1 MAETSPY
8 ITISS
13 KDFGMSS
20 ESNPLITRIQS
31 LRPRGLKV
39 LIHTDC
45 DEPFEVT
52 LEALERNRLGVG
64 DPLPEAHRH
73 LLLNDDAD
81 VRVREAALNLL
92 SYRMRTRSELK
103 RRLRQK
109 DFRPARI
116 DLCLDQLEAK
126 GFLND
131 EAAAAAFIR
140 DRLRHRPRGK
150 ARLSSEL
157 RSKGLDA
164 DITNRVINDVF
175 ENEGTDDLLLARQV
189 AEGWLRRQNQD
200 TVETLADTAHSQSRE
215 KVRRRLYGHLTRR
228 GFRGDALRTAIEET
242 IEAARN

>member
-1 MAETSPY
+1 
-8 ITISS
+8 
-13 KDFGMSS
+13 MSS

-52 LEALERNRLGVG
+52 LEALERIRLGVG
-64 DPLPEAHRH
+64 DPLPEARRH

-92 SYRMRTRSELK
+92 SYRMRTRSERK

-131 EAAAAAFIR
+131 EAAASAFIR

-164 DITNRVINDVF
+164 DTVNRVINDVF

-200 TVETLADTAHSQSRE
+200 TVKILADTAHSQSRE

>member
-1 MAETSPY
+1 
-8 ITISS
+8 
-13 KDFGMSS
+13 MSS

-64 DPLPEAHRH
+64 DPLPEARRH

-164 DITNRVINDVF
+164 DTVNRVINDVF

-200 TVETLADTAHSQSRE
+200 TVKTLADTAHSQSRE

-228 GFRGDALRTAIEET
+228 GFRGDALRTTIEET

>member
-1 MAETSPY
+1 
-8 ITISS
+8 
-13 KDFGMSS
+13 MSS
-20 ESNPLITRIQS
+20 EPNPLITRIQS

-64 DPLPEAHRH
+64 DPLPEARRH

-157 RSKGLDA
+157 RSKGLDT
-164 DITNRVINDVF
+164 DTVNRVINDVF

-200 TVETLADTAHSQSRE
+200 TVKTLADTAHSQSRE

>member
-1 MAETSPY
+1 
-8 ITISS
+8 
-13 KDFGMSS
+13 MSS

-64 DPLPEAHRH
+64 DPLPEARRH

-103 RRLRQK
+103 CRLRQK

-164 DITNRVINDVF
+164 DTVNRVINDVF
-175 ENEGTDDLLLARQV
+175 ENEGTDDLLLARQI

-200 TVETLADTAHSQSRE
+200 TVKTLADTAHSQSRE

>member
-1 MAETSPY
+1 
-8 ITISS
+8 
-13 KDFGMSS
+13 MSS

-52 LEALERNRLGVG
+52 LEALERNRLGFG
-64 DPLPEAHRH
+64 DPLPEARRH

-164 DITNRVINDVF
+164 DTVNRVINDVF

-200 TVETLADTAHSQSRE
+200 TVKTLADTAHSQSRE

>member
-1 MAETSPY
+1 
-8 ITISS
+8 
-13 KDFGMSS
+13 MSS

-64 DPLPEAHRH
+64 DPLPEARRH

-157 RSKGLDA
+157 RAKGLDA

-175 ENEGTDDLLLARQV
+175 ENEGIDDLLLARQV

-200 TVETLADTAHSQSRE
+200 TIKTLADTAHSQSRE

>member
-1 MAETSPY
+1 
-8 ITISS
+8 
-13 KDFGMSS
+13 MSS
-20 ESNPLITRIQS
+20 EPNPLITRIQS

-64 DPLPEAHRH
+64 DPLPEARRH

-131 EAAAAAFIR
+131 EAAASAFIR

-175 ENEGTDDLLLARQV
+175 ENEGIDDLLLARQV

-200 TVETLADTAHSQSRE
+200 TIKTLADTAHSQSRE

>member
-1 MAETSPY
+1 
-8 ITISS
+8 
-13 KDFGMSS
+13 MSS

-64 DPLPEAHRH
+64 DPLPEARRH

-164 DITNRVINDVF
+164 DTVNRVINDVF

-200 TVETLADTAHSQSRE
+200 TVKILADTAHSQSRE

>member
-1 MAETSPY
+1 
-8 ITISS
+8 
-13 KDFGMSS
+13 MSS

-64 DPLPEAHRH
+64 DPLPEVHRH

-200 TVETLADTAHSQSRE
+200 TVKTLAETAHSQSRE

>member
-1 MAETSPY
+1 
-8 ITISS
+8 
-13 KDFGMSS
+13 MSS

-64 DPLPEAHRH
+64 DPLPEARRH

-164 DITNRVINDVF
+164 DTVNRVINDVF

-200 TVETLADTAHSQSRE
+200 TVKTLADTAHSQIRE

>member
-1 MAETSPY
+1 MAEASPY

-64 DPLPEAHRH
+64 DPLPEARRH

-164 DITNRVINDVF
+164 DTVNRVINDVF

-200 TVETLADTAHSQSRE
+200 TVKTLADTAHSQSRE

>member
-1 MAETSPY
+1 
-8 ITISS
+8 
-13 KDFGMSS
+13 MSS
-20 ESNPLITRIQS
+20 EPNPLITRIQS

-64 DPLPEAHRH
+64 DPLPKARRH

-164 DITNRVINDVF
+164 DTVNRVINDVF
-175 ENEGTDDLLLARQV
+175 ENEGTDDLLLARQI

-200 TVETLADTAHSQSRE
+200 TVKTLADTAHSQSRE

>member
-1 MAETSPY
+1 
-8 ITISS
+8 
-13 KDFGMSS
+13 MSS

-64 DPLPEAHRH
+64 DPLPEARRH

-164 DITNRVINDVF
+164 DTVNRVINDVF

-200 TVETLADTAHSQSRE
+200 TVKTLADTAHSQSRE

-228 GFRGDALRTAIEET
+228 GFCGDALRTAIEET
-242 IEAARN
+242 IEAVRN

>member
-1 MAETSPY
+1 
-8 ITISS
+8 
-13 KDFGMSS
+13 MSS
-20 ESNPLITRIQS
+20 EPEPLITRIQP

-64 DPLPEAHRH
+64 DPLPEARRH

-140 DRLRHRPRGK
+140 DRLRHHPRGK

-164 DITNRVINDVF
+164 DTVNRVINDVF

-200 TVETLADTAHSQSRE
+200 TVKTLADTAHSQSRE

>member
-1 MAETSPY
+1 
-8 ITISS
+8 
-13 KDFGMSS
+13 MSS

-64 DPLPEAHRH
+64 DPLPEARRH
-73 LLLNDDAD
+73 LLLNDDTD

-164 DITNRVINDVF
+164 DTVNRVINDVF

-200 TVETLADTAHSQSRE
+200 TVKTLADTAHSQSRE

>member
-1 MAETSPY
+1 
-8 ITISS
+8 
-13 KDFGMSS
+13 MSS

-64 DPLPEAHRH
+64 DPLPEARRH

-164 DITNRVINDVF
+164 DTVNRVINDVF
-175 ENEGTDDLLLARQV
+175 ENEGTDDLLLARRV

-200 TVETLADTAHSQSRE
+200 TVKTLADTAHSQSRE

>member
-1 MAETSPY
+1 
-8 ITISS
+8 
-13 KDFGMSS
+13 MSS

-64 DPLPEAHRH
+64 DPLPEARRH

-164 DITNRVINDVF
+164 DTVNRVINDVF

-200 TVETLADTAHSQSRE
+200 TVKILADTAHSQSRE
-215 KVRRRLYGHLTRR
+215 KVRRRLYGHLTLR

>member
-1 MAETSPY
+1 
-8 ITISS
+8 
-13 KDFGMSS
+13 MSS

-64 DPLPEAHRH
+64 DPLPEARRH
-73 LLLNDDAD
+73 LLLKDDAD

-164 DITNRVINDVF
+164 DTVNRVINDVF

-200 TVETLADTAHSQSRE
+200 TIKTLADTAHSQSRE

>member
-1 MAETSPY
+1 
-8 ITISS
+8 
-13 KDFGMSS
+13 MSS

-64 DPLPEAHRH
+64 DPLPEARRH

-164 DITNRVINDVF
+164 DTVNRVINDVF

-200 TVETLADTAHSQSRE
+200 TVKTLADTAHSQSRE

-228 GFRGDALRTAIEET
+228 AFRGDALRTAIEET

>member
-1 MAETSPY
+1 
-8 ITISS
+8 
-13 KDFGMSS
+13 MSS

-64 DPLPEAHRH
+64 DPLPEARRH

-164 DITNRVINDVF
+164 DTVNRVINDVF

-189 AEGWLRRQNQD
+189 AEGWMRRQNQD
-200 TVETLADTAHSQSRE
+200 TVKTLADTAHSQSRE

-242 IEAARN
+242 IEAVRN

>member
-1 MAETSPY
+1 
-8 ITISS
+8 
-13 KDFGMSS
+13 MSS
-20 ESNPLITRIQS
+20 ESTPLITRIQS

-64 DPLPEAHRH
+64 DPLPEARRH

-164 DITNRVINDVF
+164 DTVNRVINDVF

-200 TVETLADTAHSQSRE
+200 TVKTLADTAHSQSRE

>member
-1 MAETSPY
+1 
-8 ITISS
+8 
-13 KDFGMSS
+13 MSS
-20 ESNPLITRIQS
+20 EPNPLITRIQS
-31 LRPRGLKV
+31 LRSRGLKV

-45 DEPFEVT
+45 GEPFEVT

-64 DPLPEAHRH
+64 DPLPEARRH

-164 DITNRVINDVF
+164 DAVNRVINDVF

-200 TVETLADTAHSQSRE
+200 TVKTLADTAHSQSRE

>member
-1 MAETSPY
+1 
-8 ITISS
+8 
-13 KDFGMSS
+13 MSS

-64 DPLPEAHRH
+64 DPLPEARRH

-131 EAAAAAFIR
+131 EAAASAFIR

-157 RSKGLDA
+157 RSKGLDT
-164 DITNRVINDVF
+164 DTVNRVINDVF

-200 TVETLADTAHSQSRE
+200 TVKTLADTAHSQSRE

>member
-1 MAETSPY
+1 
-8 ITISS
+8 
-13 KDFGMSS
+13 MSS

-52 LEALERNRLGVG
+52 LEALERNRLRVG

-164 DITNRVINDVF
+164 DIINRVINDVF

-200 TVETLADTAHSQSRE
+200 TVKTLADTAHSQSRE

>member
-1 MAETSPY
+1 
-8 ITISS
+8 
-13 KDFGMSS
+13 MSS

-52 LEALERNRLGVG
+52 LEALERNRLGIG
-64 DPLPEAHRH
+64 APLPEARRH

-164 DITNRVINDVF
+164 DTVNRVINDVF

-200 TVETLADTAHSQSRE
+200 TVKTLADTAHSQSRE

>member
-1 MAETSPY
+1 
-8 ITISS
+8 
-13 KDFGMSS
+13 MSS

-164 DITNRVINDVF
+164 DIINRVINDVF

-200 TVETLADTAHSQSRE
+200 TVKTLADTAHSQSRE

>member
-1 MAETSPY
+1 
-8 ITISS
+8 
-13 KDFGMSS
+13 MSS

-64 DPLPEAHRH
+64 DPLPNARRH

-131 EAAAAAFIR
+131 EAAASAFIR

-164 DITNRVINDVF
+164 DTVNRVINDVF

-189 AEGWLRRQNQD
+189 AEGWLRRQNQA
-200 TVETLADTAHSQSRE
+200 TVKTLADTAHSQSRE

>member
-1 MAETSPY
+1 
-8 ITISS
+8 
-13 KDFGMSS
+13 MSS

-64 DPLPEAHRH
+64 DPLPEARRH

-164 DITNRVINDVF
+164 DTVNRVINDVF

-200 TVETLADTAHSQSRE
+200 TVKTLADTAHSQSRE

-242 IEAARN
+242 IEAVRN

>member
-1 MAETSPY
+1 M
-8 ITISS
+8 
-13 KDFGMSS
+13 
-20 ESNPLITRIQS
+20 
-31 LRPRGLKV
+31 
-39 LIHTDC
+39 
-45 DEPFEVT
+45 
-52 LEALERNRLGVG
+52 
-64 DPLPEAHRH
+64 
-73 LLLNDDAD
+73 
-81 VRVREAALNLL
+81 RVREAALNLL

-175 ENEGTDDLLLARQV
+175 ENDGTDDLLLARQV

-200 TVETLADTAHSQSRE
+200 TVKTLADTAHSQSRE

>member
-1 MAETSPY
+1 
-8 ITISS
+8 
-13 KDFGMSS
+13 MSS

-164 DITNRVINDVF
+164 DIINRVIDDVF

-200 TVETLADTAHSQSRE
+200 TVKTLADTAHSQSRE

>member
-1 MAETSPY
+1 
-8 ITISS
+8 
-13 KDFGMSS
+13 MSS

-64 DPLPEAHRH
+64 DPLPEARRH

-164 DITNRVINDVF
+164 DTVNRVINDVF

-200 TVETLADTAHSQSRE
+200 TIKTLADTAHSQSRE

>member
-1 MAETSPY
+1 
-8 ITISS
+8 
-13 KDFGMSS
+13 MSS
-20 ESNPLITRIQS
+20 EPNPLITRIQS

-64 DPLPEAHRH
+64 DPLPEARRH

-140 DRLRHRPRGK
+140 DRVLHRPRGN

-164 DITNRVINDVF
+164 DTVNRVINDVF

-200 TVETLADTAHSQSRE
+200 TVKTLADTAHSQSRE

>member
-1 MAETSPY
+1 
-8 ITISS
+8 
-13 KDFGMSS
+13 MSS

-64 DPLPEAHRH
+64 DPLPEARRH

-164 DITNRVINDVF
+164 DTVNRVINDVF

-189 AEGWLRRQNQD
+189 AEGWPRRQNQD
-200 TVETLADTAHSQSRE
+200 TVKTLADTAHSQSRE

>member
-1 MAETSPY
+1 
-8 ITISS
+8 
-13 KDFGMSS
+13 MSS

-164 DITNRVINDVF
+164 DTVNRVINDVF

-200 TVETLADTAHSQSRE
+200 TVKTLADTAHSQSRE

>member
-1 MAETSPY
+1 
-8 ITISS
+8 
-13 KDFGMSS
+13 MSS

-52 LEALERNRLGVG
+52 LEALERNRLGIG
-64 DPLPEAHRH
+64 DPLPEARRH

-164 DITNRVINDVF
+164 DTVNRVINDVF

-200 TVETLADTAHSQSRE
+200 TVKTLADTAHSQSRE

-228 GFRGDALRTAIEET
+228 GCRGDALRTAIEET

>member
-1 MAETSPY
+1 
-8 ITISS
+8 
-13 KDFGMSS
+13 MSS

-64 DPLPEAHRH
+64 DPLPEARRH

-164 DITNRVINDVF
+164 DTVNRVINDVF
-175 ENEGTDDLLLARQV
+175 ENEGTDDLLLARQI

-200 TVETLADTAHSQSRE
+200 TVKTLADTAHSQSRE

>member
-1 MAETSPY
+1 
-8 ITISS
+8 
-13 KDFGMSS
+13 MSS

-64 DPLPEAHRH
+64 DPLPEARRH

-164 DITNRVINDVF
+164 DTVNRVINDVF
-175 ENEGTDDLLLARQV
+175 ENEGIDDLLLARQV

-200 TVETLADTAHSQSRE
+200 TVKTLADTAHSQSRE

>member
-1 MAETSPY
+1 
-8 ITISS
+8 
-13 KDFGMSS
+13 MSS

-64 DPLPEAHRH
+64 DPLPEARRH

-157 RSKGLDA
+157 RSKGLDT
-164 DITNRVINDVF
+164 DTVNRVINDVF

-200 TVETLADTAHSQSRE
+200 TIKTLADTAHSQSRE

>member
-1 MAETSPY
+1 
-8 ITISS
+8 
-13 KDFGMSS
+13 MSS

-157 RSKGLDA
+157 RSKGLNA
-164 DITNRVINDVF
+164 DIINRVIDDVF

-200 TVETLADTAHSQSRE
+200 TVKTLADTAHSQSRE

>member
-1 MAETSPY
+1 
-8 ITISS
+8 
-13 KDFGMSS
+13 MSS

-64 DPLPEAHRH
+64 DPLPEARRH

-131 EAAAAAFIR
+131 EAAASAFIR

-157 RSKGLDA
+157 RSKGLDT
-164 DITNRVINDVF
+164 DTVNRVINDVF

-200 TVETLADTAHSQSRE
+200 TIKTLADTAHSQSRE